1 MSLEL
6 SLGNASINLGNSS
19 LLNPPVLSTCQGT
32 ACFIF
37 SRLIPGTT
45 VTVVGDSST
54 FYGPATFVS
63 FDPRDCAVTLREA
76 TGGTPGSTTTTVI
89 NCTKIESISFT
100 S

>member
-1 MSLEL
+1 MALEL
-6 SLGNASINLGNSS
+6 SLGNASVNLGNSS
-19 LLNPPVLSTCQGT
+19 LLNPPILSSCQGT

-45 VTVVGDSST
+45 VTVIGDSSS

-63 FDPRDCAVTLREA
+63 FDPQNCTVTLRET
-76 TGGTPGSTTTTVI
+76 TGGTPGSNTTTVI
-89 NCTKIESISFT
+89 SCTKIESVSFT